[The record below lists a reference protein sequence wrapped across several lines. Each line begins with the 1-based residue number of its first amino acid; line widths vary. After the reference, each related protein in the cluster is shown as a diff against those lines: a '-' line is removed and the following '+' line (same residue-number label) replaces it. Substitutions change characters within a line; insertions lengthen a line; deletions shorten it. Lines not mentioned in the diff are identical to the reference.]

1 MNRNKAV
8 LLIIMVL
15 FLSIGGCMVDQNSKQ
30 LWQVLEDMQ
39 YSSYAPRLR
48 FLTKKYGDI
57 FEMDVYGQITS
68 TLPEYQGLSFEVE
81 FNTETLQYEENF
93 LVQYRREEIEA
104 FLQEKISPVIGN
116 CKIYVGGT
124 RSSLPKDAA
133 VEDILKN
140 EKFIVKPVICIPFS
154 DDYQSHA
161 FELIEELS
169 NQGYMFSTIEI
180 LFFDSTQY
188 DKVGRDWVI
197 PRLRGAG
204 SSVDDEDYAFNYRL
218 AVWFNFS
225 SREYVMNWR

>member
-1 MNRNKAV
+1 MA
-8 LLIIMVL
+8 
-15 FLSIGGCMVDQNSKQ
+15 DQNSKQ

-68 TLPEYQGLSFEVE
+68 TLSFDVE

-124 RSSLPKDAA
+124 RSSLPKDAEI
-133 VEDILKN
+133 EDIVEN

-169 NQGYMFSTIEI
+169 NQGYKLSTKEI
-180 LFFDSTQY
+180 
-188 DKVGRDWVI
+188 
-197 PRLRGAG
+197 
-204 SSVDDEDYAFNYRL
+204 
-218 AVWFNFS
+218 
-225 SREYVMNWR
+225 